1 MAENIKKPLIRF
13 KGFTDTWE
21 QRKVYGLVNRFDNLR
36 IPITAALRISGNTPY
51 YGANGIQDY
60 VSGYTHKGEFILI
73 AEDGANDLKNYPVQY
88 VNGEIWVN
96 NHAHVLQNKENVS
109 DNKFLKYSISN
120 TNIESVLVGGG
131 RAKLTANALMNI
143 ELSIPTQA
151 EQCKLGNLFH
161 KIDNLI
167 TLHQRKYEKF
177 VNVKKAMLEKMFP
190 QGSDKTP
197 KIRFK
202 GFTDTWEQRKLS
214 DVADYRNGK
223 AHEQDI
229 SENGNFVVINSKF
242 VSTSGEVY
250 KYSLK
255 QNEPLFENEIA
266 FVLSDVPNG
275 KALAKTFL
283 VPKSG
288 KYTLNQRIAGIT
300 PHSDIAPYYL
310 YTIMNRNKY
319 FLSFDDGAKQTN
331 LSIDDVKKFEEFY
344 PLLKEQNKIS
354 YLLMNLD
361 NLITLH
367 QRKAKILENIKI
379 SLLIKGFNI
388 KKE

>member
-1 MAENIKKPLIRF
+1 MAENIKKPL
-13 KGFTDTWE
+13 
-21 QRKVYGLVNRFDNLR
+21 
-36 IPITAALRISGNTPY
+36 
-51 YGANGIQDY
+51 
-60 VSGYTHKGEFILI
+60 
-73 AEDGANDLKNYPVQY
+73 
-88 VNGEIWVN
+88 
-96 NHAHVLQNKENVS
+96 
-109 DNKFLKYSISN
+109 
-120 TNIESVLVGGG
+120 
-131 RAKLTANALMNI
+131 
-143 ELSIPTQA
+143 
-151 EQCKLGNLFH
+151 
-161 KIDNLI
+161 
-167 TLHQRKYEKF
+167 
-177 VNVKKAMLEKMFP
+177 
-190 QGSDKTP
+190 
-197 KIRFK
+197 IRFK

-331 LSIDDVKKFEEFY
+331 LSIDDVKNFEEFY
-344 PLLKEQNKIS
+344 PLLKEQKKIS
-354 YLLMNLD
+354 CLLMNLD

-367 QRKAKILENIKI
+367 QRECEKLK
-379 SLLIKGFNI
+379 NI
-388 KKE
+388 KKACLEKMFV